1 MIPLIAMLT
10 SPKIMADIVLVS
22 ILSYKLSVKISKKT
36 VNKLLQCRQ
45 SPFIS
50 IALKYCHTVILFILA

>member
-22 ILSYKLSVKISKKT
+22 ILSYKLSVKISKK
-36 VNKLLQCRQ
+36 NRQ
-45 SPFIS
+45 
-50 IALKYCHTVILFILA
+50 